1 MITESVYAGEAGS
14 KYCSIR
20 HIILNLKFMNAA
32 DSLAPLTGRWLP
44 ENPAHNK
51 IPDFR
56 GLHNKIPDFR
66 GLIWSISCQ
75 SVGIRDFYCFLYMF
89 SV

>member
-1 MITESVYAGEAGS
+1 MITGSVYAGEAGS

-32 DSLAPLTGRWLP
+32 DSRKPLTGGWLP
-44 ENPAHNK
+44 ENPA
-51 IPDFR
+51 
-56 GLHNKIPDFR
+56 HNKIPDFR

>member
-32 DSLAPLTGRWLP
+32 DSLAPLTVRRLP
-44 ENPAHNK
+44 DNSA
-51 IPDFR
+51 
-56 GLHNKIPDFR
+56 HNKIPDFR

-75 SVGIRDFYCFLYMF
+75 SVGTRDFTVSCICFLYKY

>member
-1 MITESVYAGEAGS
+1 MITESIYAGEAGS

-32 DSLAPLTGRWLP
+32 DSLAPLTVRWLP

-56 GLHNKIPDFR
+56 GL
-66 GLIWSISCQ
+66 IWNNSSQ
-75 SVGIRDFYCFLYMF
+75 PVGTRDFTVSCICFLYKY

>member
-32 DSLAPLTGRWLP
+32 DSLAPLTV
-44 ENPAHNK
+44 
-51 IPDFR
+51 
-56 GLHNKIPDFR
+56 PDFR